1 MTAKEEF
8 KLFCEQNEVDLFTS
22 HWWWANVVEN
32 SWDVITYKKGNQ
44 VLACFPFHF
53 RKKLGVSAII
63 PPVLTPYQGIAIAKQ
78 PGAKMDKQISL
89 IRKVQEAIIDQIP
102 NNSLFIRQF
111 GIKDHYLL
119 PFYWK
124 DYELKVRYTYI
135 LETAKPEEE
144 LFSSLKDTLR
154 KEINKAKNSMT
165 LSFSEDPTNLYQ
177 IKQANHQI
185 TAEPMAYDLNYLIK
199 ICQLI
204 PFNRAQLLE
213 IKEDNNVIAAL
224 LVTWDQTQMYYT
236 CGAVNPKYKN
246 SGALSW
252 LLWEA
257 LLLAKKLE
265 LTFNF
270 EGSMIKPIERYF
282 ANFGGT
288 PTPFIEVRKISTKVL
303 EPLLK
308 KY

>member
-22 HWWWANVVEN
+22 YWWWANVIEN

-78 PGAKMDKQISL
+78 PGAKMDKQISH

-111 GIKDHYLL
+111 RVNDHYLL
-119 PFYWK
+119 PFYWN
-124 DYELKVRYTYI
+124 DYELKVRYTY
-135 LETAKPEEE
+135 LLSTEKSEKE

-154 KEINKAKNSMT
+154 KEINKAKNS
-165 LSFSEDPTNLYQ
+165 LHYSISDDVNNLFLLKQKNHKINSEPIAYNLEY
-177 IKQANHQI
+177 
-185 TAEPMAYDLNYLIK
+185 LNK

-204 PFNRAQLLE
+204 PLQKAQLME
-213 IKEDNNVIAAL
+213 IKEGNTVIAAL
-224 LVTWDQTQMYYT
+224 LVTWDHTQMYYT
-236 CGAVNPKYKN
+236 CGAVDPKYKN

-257 LLLAKKLE
+257 LLKAKKLQV
-265 LTFNF
+265 TFNF

-282 ANFGGT
+282 ASFGGT
-288 PTPFIEVRKISTKVL
+288 PTPFIEARKISTKVL